1 MAAQAQAQQAAQDP
15 IIQMQQAELG
25 IKQKEVEL
33 KDKKIMIDAA
43 AKADQLEVEKS
54 RIASQEEIAGMQ
66 VGART
71 AKDRAEL
78 QAKMELSGVKT
89 GSDIQHNKQKMA
101 LQEAQMRQAALQT
114 QKNQFE
120 GEE

>member
-1 MAAQAQAQQAAQDP
+1 
-15 IIQMQQAELG
+15 MQQAELG

>member
-1 MAAQAQAQQAAQDP
+1 
-15 IIQMQQAELG
+15 
-25 IKQKEVEL
+25 
-33 KDKKIMIDAA
+33 
-43 AKADQLEVEKS
+43 
-54 RIASQEEIAGMQ
+54 
-66 VGART
+66 
-71 AKDRAEL
+71 
-78 QAKMELSGVKT
+78 MELSGVKT